1 MSNEKIIWLVEGLLP
16 AVGTSII
23 GAPPKTGK
31 SILARQLCA
40 SVHNGD
46 PFLGRESMRGR
57 ALYFSTQESPS
68 NIAAHFRAMGYGDRD
83 TMPAVIAVRR
93 VERQNA
99 IESLDKTL
107 EENPGFKLV
116 LIDMIVD
123 FLPVTDTND
132 YEETRKVFAGIATLA
147 DKHKLHVAVTHHSKK
162 VKQENSVHD
171 LLGSTAMPGAV
182 DQVIMLS
189 VDRAKN
195 RYLTSSQRYGD
206 DIEETSLNWN
216 AELRR
221 MSLGR
226 TADELVLEE
235 RSAAKGR
242 IEKAVM
248 EFVVNHPSCT
258 RDDVLRGVAGDQN
271 VKTSALEF
279 FGQSGL
285 IDRLGSG
292 KKGDPFTF
300 RDVQLQPV

>member
-40 SVHNGD
+40 AVHNGD
-46 PFLGRESMRGR
+46 PFLGRESMQGR
-57 ALYFSTQESPS
+57 ALYFSTQESAS
-68 NIAAHFRAMGYGDRD
+68 NIASHFKAMDYG
-83 TMPAVIAVRR
+83 TMPAVIALRR

-116 LIDMIVD
+116 VIDMIVD

-147 DKHKLHVAVTHHSKK
+147 DKYQLHVAVTHHSKK

-171 LLGSTAMPGAV
+171 LLGSTAMPASV

-216 AELRR
+216 ADRR
-221 MSLGR
+221 LMSLGR
-226 TADELVLEE
+226 TADELVLEQ
-235 RSAAKGR
+235 RTAAKER
-242 IEKAVM
+242 IEQSVM
-248 EFVVNHPSCT
+248 QFVLNHPSCT
-258 RDDVLRGVAGDQN
+258 RLDVLSGVAGDQN
-271 VKTSALEF
+271 IKVDALELF
-279 FGQSGL
+279 EQSGM
-285 IDRLGSG
+285 IDRSGSG

-300 RDVQLQPV
+300 REVQLQTV